1 MSTYV
6 FVSAYSISICICIC
20 MHVLPFACL
29 CICVCW
35 GKFKKQSKT
44 AGHKSQVKRSEKGL
58 ILRFNY
64 RNYSLKH
71 TSNSSALFAL
81 KHTHAYTKYLRNRK
95 QKNKS
100 HRYKSV
106 KITEYISRYTQAIR
120 YL

>member
-1 MSTYV
+1 MYLCQRIQLV
-6 FVSAYSISICICIC
+6 YVSAYVC
-20 MHVLPFACL
+20 MYYPLPVYVY
-29 CICVCW
+29 VCA
-35 GKFKKQSKT
+35 GESSKNNRKLR
-44 AGHKSQVKRSEKGL
+44 GHKSQVKRSEKGL